1 MSNEFVFNWKPV
13 EEESI
18 IKDLHRPVINVEL
31 KSQSGEWKI
40 FYPEVDSGAPMSV
53 FNESDC
59 ELLGYKLTD
68 GTSFNLH
75 GVLGGSTPS
84 YLHKIKMKIGDEV
97 INSRVAFTKGKNH
110 KQLIGRTD
118 VFDYFRICLRGKLLK
133 TSFIKE

>member
-1 MSNEFVFNWKPV
+1 MSNEFVFNWKLV

-31 KSQSGEWKI
+31 KSQSDEWKI

-68 GTSFNLH
+68 GISFDLH
-75 GVLGGSTPS
+75 GILGGSTPS
-84 YLHKIKMKIGDEV
+84 YLHKIKMKIGDE
-97 INSRVAFTKGKNH
+97 
-110 KQLIGRTD
+110 LIHVLPLQKVKITNN
-118 VFDYFRICLRGKLLK
+118 
-133 TSFIKE
+133 